1 MQMAIDLTQFQNLGL
16 PEIVLW
22 LLSFAIVYGILDQ
35 AKTPQSKASRGVI
48 SVVIAFFVLL
58 SAPSALITFL
68 SNMTS
73 SLVLVLVGLLVLI
86 VFLEVAGLKV
96 SGERIYYDEKGKAV
110 HKEGESTTI
119 FVKYGYIF
127 AIAFIIIAALI
138 FVNAGGL
145 QTLGINI
152 NLSGAATTT
161 TAFFIFIILAV
172 LWMVAEKK

>member
-1 MQMAIDLTQFQNLGL
+1 MAFDLSQFQNLGL

-22 LLSFAIVYGILDQ
+22 MLSFAIIYGILDQ
-35 AKTPQSKASRGVI
+35 AKTPGSKASRGII

-58 SAPSALITFL
+58 SAPVTLITFL

-73 SLVLVLVGLLVLI
+73 SLVLVIIGLLVLI
-86 VFLEVAGLKV
+86 VFLEVAGVKIRPPIYDDKTGELIGYDDKNKV
-96 SGERIYYDEKGKAV
+96 S
-110 HKEGESTTI
+110 I
-119 FVKYGYIF
+119 FMRYGYMF
-127 AIAFIIIAALI
+127 AAAFIIIAALI
-138 FVNAGGL
+138 FVSAGGL
-145 QTLGINI
+145 QYFGLNI

>member
-1 MQMAIDLTQFQNLGL
+1 MAIDLTQFQNLGL

-22 LLSFAIVYGILDQ
+22 MLSFAIIYGILDQ
-35 AKTPQSKASRGVI
+35 AKVPQSKASRGII
-48 SVVIAFFVLL
+48 SIVIAFFVLL
-58 SAPSALITFL
+58 SAPVALITFL

-73 SLVLVLVGLLVLI
+73 SLVLVLVGLIVLI
-86 VFLEVAGLKV
+86 IFLEVAGLKF
-96 SGERIYYDEKGKAV
+96 SGERAYKNEKGEVV
-110 HKEGESTTI
+110 HKESEPITI
-119 FVKYGYIF
+119 FVKYGYMF

-152 NLSGAATTT
+152 NLSSAATTT

>member
-1 MQMAIDLTQFQNLGL
+1 MAIDLTQFQNLGL

-22 LLSFAIVYGILDQ
+22 MLSFAIIYGILDQ
-35 AKTPQSKASRGVI
+35 AKTPGSKASRGII
-48 SVVIAFFVLL
+48 SIVIAFFVLL
-58 SAPSALITFL
+58 SAPATLTVFL

-86 VFLEVAGLKV
+86 IFLEVAGIKA
-96 SGERIYYDEKGKAV
+96 EPAFYDEEGKRIKFPLG
-110 HKEGESTTI
+110 KEPDSVPI
-119 FVKYGYIF
+119 FQRYGYIF

-172 LWMVAEKK
+172 IWMVAEKK